1 MWECIVN
8 AWAWLGSNSG
18 QIQIIIALGAIWLA
32 FQGYKKVLEQI
43 RISQK
48 QEQIANDQRG
58 SELKIH
64 ALNVALMAL
73 ERNTAK
79 INNLKEILDLS
90 KIALK
95 SVNSDSEYS
104 ADEIAHLIETI
115 KSKIED
121 AEEVHEDVL
130 KLCNVLNEQNIIYNQ
145 DALKYTYEALI
156 LIINDQ
162 LNTSLLKHHF
172 VKTEN

>member
-1 MWECIVN
+1 MWECVVN
-8 AWAWLGSNSG
+8 AWAWLESNSG
-18 QIQIIIALGAIWLA
+18 QIQIIIALFALYLA
-32 FQGYKKVLEQI
+32 FKGYKKILRQI
-43 RISQK
+43 EISQE
-48 QEQIANDQRG
+48 QERVANDQRG

-90 KIALK
+90 KSALK

-104 ADEIAHLIETI
+104 ADEISLLIETI
-115 KSKIED
+115 KTKIED
-121 AEEVHEDVL
+121 AEAVHGDVL
-130 KLCNVLNEQNIIYNQ
+130 KLCNVLNEQNIIYNH

-172 VKTEN
+172 VKAEN